1 MLRSDVAS
9 LPSITKSLFQDFSYM
24 MFFEIKLDLI
34 LIINHI
40 IELLHIEH
48 LPLERLTAV
57 FYYLN
62 SVLSDGFSLL
72 VNLNCLAD
80 SHASSSEISLN
91 LI

>member
-1 MLRSDVAS
+1 MIKSDVAS
-9 LPSITKSLFQDFSYM
+9 LLGIAKSLFQDLSYM
-24 MFFEIKLDLI
+24 MFFKIKLDLI

-40 IELLHIEH
+40 IELLHIKH
-48 LPLERLTAV
+48 FPLERLTAV

-72 VNLNCLAD
+72 VNPNCLAD
-80 SHASSSEISLN
+80 SHVYSSEISFN